1 MNQTKYSNDRSLSIP
16 TCKSLRIRPT
26 CLSGPTNQ
34 AHYLLSDHYMHPF
47 HKSQNLIM
55 ICNRP
60 AGADRQAGV
69 PRRMR
74 CGDRGHGRVAAALGN
89 CNVSTAFFLNLSFID
104 SVASKSSYS
113 LITIMKNCIAQKSRI
128 TITMCGVTTLQMK
141 AAPNLQI
148 ILLCTQKENLQ
159 YLPSHTPTD
168 AFQSTPDSSPW

>member
-16 TCKSLRIRPT
+16 THKSLRIKPI
-26 CLSGPTNQ
+26 CLSGPANQ

-47 HKSQNLIM
+47 HKLRNLIM

-89 CNVSTAFFLNLSFID
+89 CNVSTACICRGERGTMAAEGRERLIDTHCSTVMHARWNGDGTDRVSTSF
-104 SVASKSSYS
+104 
-113 LITIMKNCIAQKSRI
+113 T
-128 TITMCGVTTLQMK
+128 
-141 AAPNLQI
+141 
-148 ILLCTQKENLQ
+148 
-159 YLPSHTPTD
+159 
-168 AFQSTPDSSPW
+168 

>member
-89 CNVSTAFFLNLSFID
+89 CNVSTACICRGERHNGSRREREVDRYTLLHCNACKMEWRWYIQGVQLSTSFT
-104 SVASKSSYS
+104 SKRT
-113 LITIMKNCIAQKSRI
+113 TIS
-128 TITMCGVTTLQMK
+128 
-141 AAPNLQI
+141 
-148 ILLCTQKENLQ
+148 
-159 YLPSHTPTD
+159 
-168 AFQSTPDSSPW
+168 

>member
-1 MNQTKYSNDRSLSIP
+1 MVREFNKNCCSTLQTLGSVENDAETISTKPQIENPSSGYLGIIQYLIVFRPWIKPSTAMTDHCPFPLASLWE
-16 TCKSLRIRPT
+16 
-26 CLSGPTNQ
+26 SGPHVCLGLHTNH

-89 CNVSTAFFLNLSFID
+89 CNVSTA
-104 SVASKSSYS
+104 
-113 LITIMKNCIAQKSRI
+113 CICRRGGEAQW
-128 TITMCGVTTLQMK
+128 Q
-141 AAPNLQI
+141 
-148 ILLCTQKENLQ
+148 QKGERG
-159 YLPSHTPTD
+159 
-168 AFQSTPDSSPW
+168 W